1 MLGYETHWKIYEH
14 QIQTACGLMT
24 AQELALAPELVPVPG
39 PVPVPVSM
47 TFGTFLCQPL
57 ELELELEQGLEQVL
71 ALVWRTSGT
80 CPCAPLEL
88 ELELEQVLPSR
99 ARLRLSSWVSP
110 RRCGTHTHATLM
122 PVTSRL

>member
-1 MLGYETHWKIYEH
+1 
-14 QIQTACGLMT
+14 MT
-24 AQELALAPELVPVPG
+24 AQELALAPELVPVP
-39 PVPVPVSM
+39 VPVSM
-47 TFGTFLCQPL
+47 TFGTFLCEPL
-57 ELELELEQGLEQVL
+57 ELELELGLEQVL

-88 ELELEQVLPSR
+88 ELELELEQALPSR
-99 ARLRLSSWVSP
+99 ERLRLSSWASP

>member
-1 MLGYETHWKIYEH
+1 MLGYETHWKIDEH
-14 QIQTACGLMT
+14 QIQIACGMMT
-24 AQELALAPELVPVPG
+24 AQELALTPELVPVP
-39 PVPVPVSM
+39 VLVLVQVPVSM

-57 ELELELEQGLEQVL
+57 ELELELELGLEQVL

-88 ELELEQVLPSR
+88 ELELELPSR